1 MAVVE
6 ELGILLE
13 ADPTGLEE
21 GLERANQKTKEFE
34 EQQKLASLQM
44 LENIA
49 KQEAMVSS
57 LNQISGGY
65 AKTITAAQ
73 ELNFVNE
80 EQAKSLMKA
89 RFAFEIIAGPM
100 EVFVAVQ
107 KLSTVVS
114 LADVKAKIAQSSA
127 TVMATAATKK
137 LNLAMK
143 ANPIGFIIAA
153 IVILVLALIAL
164 EAKFGIVTK
173 AVDGLT
179 DAFKVLGE
187 LVDKAFNSIKGVTSA
202 AAELGDAL
210 TFGPV
215 SGVLNVLGGR

>member
-73 ELNFVNE
+73 ELNFVND

-127 TVMATAATKK
+127 TTMAAAATTK
-137 LNLAMK
+137 LNLAIR
-143 ANPIGFIIAA
+143 ANPIGAIITAV
-153 IVILVLALIAL
+153 VILVLALIAL
-164 EAKFGIVTK
+164 EAKFGLVTR
-173 AVDGLT
+173 AVDGLK
-179 DAFKVLGE
+179 DGFEMLANLIDRVYG
-187 LVDKAFNSIKGVTSA
+187 SIQGVTTA

>member
-6 ELGILLE
+6 ELGIVLE
-13 ADPTGLEE
+13 ADPSGLED
-21 GLERANQKTKEFE
+21 GLNRATQKTREFE

-49 KQEAMVSS
+49 RQEAMVSS

-73 ELNFVNE
+73 ELNMINE

-127 TVMATAATKK
+127 TTMAAAATTK

-143 ANPIGFIIAA
+143 ANPIGAIIIGAM
-153 IVILVLALIAL
+153 ILVLALIAL
-164 EAKFGIVTK
+164 EAKFGLVTR
-173 AVDGLT
+173 AVEGLKDGFEFLL
-179 DAFKVLGE
+179 DVINKVNDSMTGT
-187 LVDKAFNSIKGVTSA
+187 VSK

-210 TFGPV
+210 AFGPV
-215 SGVLNVLGGR
+215 SGVLNTLGGR

>member
-6 ELGILLE
+6 ELGIILE

-21 GLERANQKTKEFE
+21 GLDKANQKTKEFE
-34 EQQKLASLQM
+34 DSQAAASLAM
-44 LENIA
+44 MENIA

-127 TVMATAATKK
+127 TIMAAKATTK

-143 ANPIGFIIAA
+143 ANPIGAII
-153 IVILVLALIAL
+153 IGVMILVLALIAL
-164 EAKFGIVTK
+164 EAKFGLVTR
-173 AVDGLT
+173 AVEGLKDGFEMLA
-179 DAFKVLGE
+179 DLIDRVYGSLQ
-187 LVDKAFNSIKGVTSA
+187 GVTTA

-210 TFGPV
+210 SFGPV
-215 SGVLNVLGGR
+215 SGVLNTLGGR

>member
-6 ELGILLE
+6 ELGIILE

-21 GLERANQKTKEFE
+21 GLDKANQKTKEFE
-34 EQQKLASLQM
+34 DSQAAASLAM
-44 LENIA
+44 MENIA

-127 TVMATAATKK
+127 TIMAAKATTK

-143 ANPIGFIIAA
+143 ANPIGAII
-153 IVILVLALIAL
+153 IGVMILVLALIAL
-164 EAKFGIVTK
+164 EAKFGLVTR
-173 AVDGLT
+173 AVDGLK
-179 DAFKVLGE
+179 DGFEMLADLIDRVYGSLQ
-187 LVDKAFNSIKGVTSA
+187 GVTIA

-210 TFGPV
+210 SFGPV
-215 SGVLNVLGGR
+215 SGVLNTLGGR

>member
-6 ELGILLE
+6 ELGIILE

-21 GLERANQKTKEFE
+21 GLERATQKTKEFE
-34 EQQKLASLQM
+34 EETEKSSLQM
-44 LENIA
+44 LEAIA

-73 ELNFVNE
+73 ELNFVND

-127 TVMATAATKK
+127 ATMAAAATTK
-137 LNLAMK
+137 LNVAIA
-143 ANPIGFIIAA
+143 ANPIGAII
-153 IVILVLALIAL
+153 VGVMILVLALVAL
-164 EAKFGIVTK
+164 EAKFGLVTK
-173 AVDGLT
+173 AVDGLK
-179 DAFKVLGE
+179 DGFEMLADLIDRVYGSLQ
-187 LVDKAFNSIKGVTSA
+187 GVTTA

-210 TFGPV
+210 SFGPV
-215 SGVLNVLGGR
+215 SGVLNTLGGR

>member
-6 ELGILLE
+6 ELGIILE

-21 GLERANQKTKEFE
+21 GLDKANQKTKEFE
-34 EQQKLASLQM
+34 DSQAAASLAM
-44 LENIA
+44 MENIA

-127 TVMATAATKK
+127 TIMAAKATTK

-143 ANPIGFIIAA
+143 ANPIGAII
-153 IVILVLALIAL
+153 IGVMILVLALIAL
-164 EAKFGIVTK
+164 GAKFGLVTR
-173 AVDGLT
+173 AVDGLK
-179 DAFKVLGE
+179 DGFEMLADLIDRVYGSLQ
-187 LVDKAFNSIKGVTSA
+187 GVTIA

-210 TFGPV
+210 SFGPV
-215 SGVLNVLGGR
+215 SGVLNTLGGR

>member
-1 MAVVE
+1 MAVVD
-6 ELGILLE
+6 ELGIILE

-127 TVMATAATKK
+127 TTMAAAATTK
-137 LNLAMK
+137 LNLAIR
-143 ANPIGFIIAA
+143 ANPIGAIITAV
-153 IVILVLALIAL
+153 VILVLALIAL
-164 EAKFGIVTK
+164 EAKFGLVTR
-173 AVDGLT
+173 AVDGLK
-179 DAFKVLGE
+179 DGFEMLADLIDRVYG
-187 LVDKAFNSIKGVTSA
+187 SIQGVTTA

>member
-1 MAVVE
+1 MVVVE

-73 ELNFVNE
+73 ELNFVND

-127 TVMATAATKK
+127 TTMAAAATTK
-137 LNLAMK
+137 LNLAIR
-143 ANPIGFIIAA
+143 ANPIGAIITAV
-153 IVILVLALIAL
+153 VILVLALIAL
-164 EAKFGIVTK
+164 EAKFGLVTR
-173 AVDGLT
+173 AVDGLK
-179 DAFKVLGE
+179 DGFEMLANLIDRVYG
-187 LVDKAFNSIKGVTSA
+187 SIQGVTTA

>member
-1 MAVVE
+1 MVVVE

-34 EQQKLASLQM
+34 EQQRLASLQM

-73 ELNFVNE
+73 ELNFVND

-127 TVMATAATKK
+127 TTMAAAATTK
-137 LNLAMK
+137 LNLAIR
-143 ANPIGFIIAA
+143 ANPIGAIITAV
-153 IVILVLALIAL
+153 VILVLALIAL
-164 EAKFGIVTK
+164 EAKFGLVTR
-173 AVDGLT
+173 AVDGLK
-179 DAFKVLGE
+179 DGFEMLANLIDRVYG
-187 LVDKAFNSIKGVTSA
+187 SIQGVTTA

>member
-6 ELGILLE
+6 ELGIILE

-21 GLERANQKTKEFE
+21 GLDKANQKTKEFE
-34 EQQKLASLQM
+34 DSQAAASLAM
-44 LENIA
+44 MENIA

-127 TVMATAATKK
+127 TTMAAAATTK
-137 LNLAMK
+137 LNLAIR
-143 ANPIGFIIAA
+143 ANPIGAIITA

-164 EAKFGIVTK
+164 EAKFGLVTR
-173 AVDGLT
+173 AVDGLK
-179 DAFKVLGE
+179 DGFEMLANLIDRVYGSLQ
-187 LVDKAFNSIKGVTSA
+187 GVTTA

>member
-6 ELGILLE
+6 ELGIVLE
-13 ADPTGLEE
+13 ADPSGLED
-21 GLERANQKTKEFE
+21 GLNRATQKTREFE

-49 KQEAMVSS
+49 RQEAMVSS

-73 ELNFVNE
+73 ELNMINE

-127 TVMATAATKK
+127 TIMAANATKK

-143 ANPIGFIIAA
+143 ANPIGAIIIGAM
-153 IVILVLALIAL
+153 ILVLALIAL
-164 EAKFGIVTK
+164 EAKFGLVTR
-173 AVDGLT
+173 AVEGLKDGFEFLL
-179 DAFKVLGE
+179 DVINKVNDSMTGT
-187 LVDKAFNSIKGVTSA
+187 VSK

-210 TFGPV
+210 AFGPV
-215 SGVLNVLGGR
+215 SGVLNTLGGR

>member
-6 ELGILLE
+6 ELGIILE

-21 GLERANQKTKEFE
+21 GLDKANQKTKEFE
-34 EQQKLASLQM
+34 DSQAAASLAM
-44 LENIA
+44 MENIA

-127 TVMATAATKK
+127 TTMAAAATTK
-137 LNLAMK
+137 LNLAIR
-143 ANPIGFIIAA
+143 ANPIGAIITAV
-153 IVILVLALIAL
+153 VILVLALIAL
-164 EAKFGIVTK
+164 EAKFGLVTR
-173 AVDGLT
+173 AVDGLK
-179 DAFKVLGE
+179 DGFEMLANLIDRVYGSLQ
-187 LVDKAFNSIKGVTSA
+187 GVTTA

>member
-6 ELGILLE
+6 ELGIILE

-73 ELNFVNE
+73 ELNFVND

-127 TVMATAATKK
+127 TTMAAAATTK
-137 LNLAMK
+137 LNLAIR
-143 ANPIGFIIAA
+143 ANPIGAIITAV
-153 IVILVLALIAL
+153 VILVLALIAL
-164 EAKFGIVTK
+164 EAKFGLVTR
-173 AVDGLT
+173 AVDGLK
-179 DAFKVLGE
+179 DGFEMLANLIDRVYG
-187 LVDKAFNSIKGVTSA
+187 SIQGVTTA

>member
-6 ELGILLE
+6 ELGIILE

-21 GLERANQKTKEFE
+21 GLEKANQKTKEFE

-73 ELNFVNE
+73 ELNFVND

-127 TVMATAATKK
+127 TTMAAAATTK
-137 LNLAMK
+137 LNLAIR
-143 ANPIGFIIAA
+143 ANPIGAIITAV
-153 IVILVLALIAL
+153 VILVLALIAL
-164 EAKFGIVTK
+164 EAKFGLVTR
-173 AVDGLT
+173 AVDGLK
-179 DAFKVLGE
+179 DGFEMLADLIDRVYG
-187 LVDKAFNSIKGVTSA
+187 SIQGVTSA

>member
-6 ELGILLE
+6 ELGIVLE
-13 ADPTGLEE
+13 ADPSGLED
-21 GLERANQKTKEFE
+21 GLNRATQKTREFE
-34 EQQKLASLQM
+34 EQQKLASLQT

-49 KQEAMVSS
+49 RQEALVSS

-73 ELNFVNE
+73 ELNMINE

-127 TVMATAATKK
+127 TIMAANATKK

-143 ANPIGFIIAA
+143 ANPIGAIIIGAM
-153 IVILVLALIAL
+153 ILVLALIAL
-164 EAKFGIVTK
+164 EAKFGLVTR
-173 AVDGLT
+173 AVEGLKDGFEFLL
-179 DAFKVLGE
+179 DVINKVNDSMTGT
-187 LVDKAFNSIKGVTSA
+187 VSK

-210 TFGPV
+210 AFGPV
-215 SGVLNVLGGR
+215 SGVLNTLGGR

>member
-1 MAVVE
+1 MAVVD
-6 ELGILLE
+6 ELGIILE

-80 EQAKSLMKA
+80 EQAKLYVKKA
-89 RFAFEIIAGPM
+89 RE
-100 EVFVAVQ
+100 
-107 KLSTVVS
+107 
-114 LADVKAKIAQSSA
+114 
-127 TVMATAATKK
+127 MAIKK
-137 LNLAMK
+137 SK
-143 ANPIGFIIAA
+143 
-153 IVILVLALIAL
+153 
-164 EAKFGIVTK
+164 
-173 AVDGLT
+173 
-179 DAFKVLGE
+179 
-187 LVDKAFNSIKGVTSA
+187 
-202 AAELGDAL
+202 
-210 TFGPV
+210 
-215 SGVLNVLGGR
+215 

>member
-6 ELGILLE
+6 ELGIVLE

-21 GLERANQKTKEFE
+21 GLDRANQKTKEFE
-34 EQQKLASLQM
+34 DSQAAASLAM
-44 LENIA
+44 MENIA

-89 RFAFEIIAGPM
+89 RFAFELIAGPM

-215 SGVLNVLGGR
+215 SCVLNVLGGR

>member
-6 ELGILLE
+6 ELGIILE

-21 GLERANQKTKEFE
+21 GLDKANQKTKEFE

-127 TVMATAATKK
+127 TTMAAAATTK
-137 LNLAMK
+137 LNLAIR
-143 ANPIGFIIAA
+143 ANPIGAIITA

-164 EAKFGIVTK
+164 EAKFGLVTR
-173 AVDGLT
+173 AVDGLK
-179 DAFKVLGE
+179 DGFEMLANLIDRVYGSLQ
-187 LVDKAFNSIKGVTSA
+187 GVTTA

>member
-127 TVMATAATKK
+127 TTMAAAATTK
-137 LNLAMK
+137 LNLAIR
-143 ANPIGFIIAA
+143 ANPIGAIITAV
-153 IVILVLALIAL
+153 VILVLALIAL
-164 EAKFGIVTK
+164 EAKFGLVTR
-173 AVDGLT
+173 AVDGLK
-179 DAFKVLGE
+179 DGFEMLADLIDRVYG
-187 LVDKAFNSIKGVTSA
+187 SIQGVTTA

>member
-1 MAVVE
+1 MVVVE
-6 ELGILLE
+6 ELGIILE

-21 GLERANQKTKEFE
+21 GLDKANQKTKEFE
-34 EQQKLASLQM
+34 DSQAAASLAM
-44 LENIA
+44 MENIA

-127 TVMATAATKK
+127 TTMAAAATTK
-137 LNLAMK
+137 LNLAIR
-143 ANPIGFIIAA
+143 ANPIGAIITAV
-153 IVILVLALIAL
+153 VILVLALIAL
-164 EAKFGIVTK
+164 EAKFGLVTR
-173 AVDGLT
+173 AVDGLK
-179 DAFKVLGE
+179 DGFEMLANLIDRVYGSLQ
-187 LVDKAFNSIKGVTSA
+187 GVTTA

>member
-1 MAVVE
+1 MVVVD
-6 ELGILLE
+6 ELGIVLE
-13 ADPTGLEE
+13 ADPSGLED
-21 GLERANQKTKEFE
+21 GLNKATQKTREFE

-49 KQEAMVSS
+49 RQEAMVSS

-114 LADVKAKIAQSSA
+114 LADAKAKIMESSA
-127 TVMATAATKK
+127 VTMAASAHMK
-137 LNLAMK
+137 LNAAIA
-143 ANPIGFIIAA
+143 ANPITAIIIA
-153 IVILVLALIAL
+153 VILLVVALVAL
-164 EAKFGIVTK
+164 ERKFGLVTK
-173 AVDGLT
+173 SVEM
-179 DAFKVLGE
+179 LGQIFE
-187 LVDKAFNSIKGVTSA
+187 ILSKRVDKTLDSIKGVTIA
-202 AAELGDAL
+202 ATELGDAL
-210 TFGPV
+210 AFGPI
-215 SGVLNVLGGR
+215 SGVMNTLGGR

>member
-1 MAVVE
+1 MAVVD
-6 ELGILLE
+6 ELGIILE

-164 EAKFGIVTK
+164 EAKFGLVTK

-179 DAFKVLGE
+179 EAFKILGE

-202 AAELGDAL
+202 ATELGDAL

>member
-1 MAVVE
+1 MAVVD
-6 ELGILLE
+6 ELGIILE

-187 LVDKAFNSIKGVTSA
+187 LVDKAFNSIKGVTTA